1 MIGTKFVKKFLRY
14 NICMAKIYI
23 KNDEDSRLVKDFL
36 KKYIRQETVHNLAV
50 HEQNADIC
58 ISLFIPE
65 YPAEEKFNA
74 YFYNNTENMQELA
87 DKIYYQCSKA
97 EIKTRPV
104 AKRSI
109 PRDQYEIDFK
119 CPTLGINLT
128 NDSKEIDDEIYA
140 LVIGQGIVSYFSPG
154 TVFDTFSVKDK
165 IKKPG
170 DKSFTNK
177 KYIQEST
184 NNYKILFKK

>member
-1 MIGTKFVKKFLRY
+1 MKFVEKFLRY

-23 KNDEDSRLVKDFL
+23 KNDEDSRFVKDFL

-65 YPAEEKFNA
+65 YPAEERFNA
-74 YFYNNTENMQELA
+74 YFYNNTENLQELA

-140 LVIGQGIVSYFSPG
+140 LVIGQGIVSHFAPG
-154 TVFDTFSVKDK
+154 TVFDTFSIKDK
-165 IKKPG
+165 VKKPG
-170 DKSFTNK
+170 DKSFANR

-184 NNYKILFKK
+184 NNSRILFKK

>member
-1 MIGTKFVKKFLRY
+1 MTGTKFVKKFLRY

-23 KNDEDSRLVKDFL
+23 KSDEDSRLVKDFL

-65 YPAEEKFNA
+65 YPAEERFNA
-74 YFYNNTENMQELA
+74 YFYNNTENLQELA

-140 LVIGQGIVSYFSPG
+140 LVIGQGIVSHFAPG
-154 TVFDTFSVKDK
+154 TVFDTFSIKDK
-165 IKKPG
+165 VKKPG
-170 DKSFTNK
+170 DKSFTNR

-184 NNYKILFKK
+184 NNSRILFKK